1 MLKRIAVTGGSGK
14 AGRAVVRELIDHG
27 YSVINIDIAASP
39 DPLCHFLKTDL
50 TDMGQAI
57 DALRRATGT
66 VERRRPF
73 ELADAVI
80 HLAAIPAPGL
90 APDATIFQHNMM
102 TTYNVFSAA
111 TLLGL
116 GRVVWASSETT
127 FGLPFT
133 RVMPSCAPL
142 TEEHPPLPENSYALA
157 KELCE
162 EMARQMNRWNP
173 GTSFV
178 GLRISNIIQPD
189 EYAMFAAWQADANI
203 RKWNLWSYVDARDVA
218 QACRLA
224 LEAPLSGA
232 EHCIIA
238 AADTVMARP
247 SRELMAECF
256 PSVPVAPS
264 LQVFESLQSNA
275 RRSGCSVMCRGI
287 RGAGRFEPISW
298 NAMEV
303 CAQLGPRIS
312 RLRQSETAWQP

>member
-1 MLKRIAVTGGSGK
+1 MVKRIAVTGGSGK
-14 AGRAVVRELIDHG
+14 AGRAVVRDLVEHG
-27 YSVINIDIAASP
+27 YSVINIDTQSAP
-39 DPLCHFLKTDL
+39 DPLCHCLKADL
-50 TDMGQAI
+50 SDLGQAI

-80 HLAAIPAPGL
+80 HLAAISAPGL
-90 APDATIFQHNMM
+90 APDATTFQHNMM

-116 GRVVWASSETT
+116 ERVVWASSETT

-133 RVMPSCAPL
+133 RVVPSFAPI
-142 TEEHPPLPENSYALA
+142 TEEHPLLPENSYALA
-157 KELCE
+157 KGLCE

-178 GLRISNIIQPD
+178 GLRLSNVIQPK
-189 EYAMFAAWQADANI
+189 EYAMFAGWQADANL
-203 RKWNLWSYVDARDVA
+203 RKWNLWSYVDTRDVA

-247 SRELMAECF
+247 NRELMAECF
-256 PSVPVAPS
+256 PSVPLAAT
-264 LQVFESLQSNA
+264 LGEFDTLQSNA
-275 RRSGCSVMCRGI
+275 KAQRLLGYVPRH
-287 RGAGRFEPISW
+287 SW
-298 NAMEV
+298 
-303 CAQLGPRIS
+303 R
-312 RLRQSETAWQP
+312 